1 MIHKPR
7 SITRAGLVLAIVAIL
22 QVASVLAQRDRLI
35 CDIQGDKNVSPYA
48 KEAAR
53 VTGIVTARIRNGFFM
68 QMPDGKGD
76 NNPATSDGIF
86 VFTKTEPDE
95 GATVGNMVSITGYL
109 DEFVPGGG
117 QSLSITQMS
126 MTKGRDLI
134 MVMSKNNPLPKPV
147 ILSPGDF
154 LPGSVDQL
162 ERYENMRVQVL
173 DMTAVSPTGGRVD
186 VKTSSSE
193 TYGSFYG
200 VLTGTPRPFREPGFD
215 NYDYVFMTDKE
226 RETLQ
231 KTFPKVFIYDSN
243 PERFR
248 VDTLAQPGSKAIEL
262 STFAEIKNVTGVL
275 YYAFRAYTIFTD
287 PDNKPAV
294 TNTVRPGL
302 LPPPRADQFIIAGM
316 NLENFFDDIDDPAIT
331 EDVVT
336 PEALQMRMKKISGAI
351 RINMQM
357 PDVIGIVEA
366 ENLAVLKRLAER
378 INADAVAGGKPDP
391 KYEAHLVE
399 GNDGR
404 GIDNGFLIKS
414 SRIKTVEVK
423 QLGKDEK
430 YKNPVKNEDAFLN
443 DRPPLLLR
451 ASIESPKTKEAV
463 EFTVIVNHLKSFN
476 GYNDPKVQADVRLKK
491 RLQAEYLAR
500 LVNERQK
507 ANPSERIALIGD
519 FNAFQFDDGITD
531 IIGTIKGTPV
541 PKGAVIN
548 PSDDL
553 VESDLTNLV
562 DLIRNAEQ
570 RYSYIYDGD
579 AQVLDHVIIND
590 QMKKH
595 IAGFAFAR
603 INADFP
609 ESFRGDGNNVQRF
622 SDHDS
627 AAAYFTTEA
636 AGK

>member
-1 MIHKPR
+1 MNDKAR
-7 SITRAGLVLAIVAIL
+7 FITRAGLFAALVAIV
-22 QVASVLAQRDRLI
+22 QVSSVIAQRDRLI
-35 CDIQGDKNVSPYA
+35 CDVQGDKNVSPYA

-53 VTGIVTARIRNGFFM
+53 VIGIVTARIKNGFFM
-68 QMPDGKGD
+68 QMADGKGD

-95 GATVGNMVSITGYL
+95 GATVGNMVSISGYI

-126 MTKGRDLI
+126 MTKGRDMI

-154 LPGSVDQL
+154 LPGTVDQL

-186 VKTSSSE
+186 VKTSASE

-200 VLTGTPRPFREPGFD
+200 VLTGTPRPYREPGFD

-231 KTFPKVFIYDSN
+231 KTFPKVLIYDSN
-243 PERFR
+243 PERVR
-248 VDTLAQPGSKAIEL
+248 VDTLAQPGSKAIDL

-275 YYAFRAYTIFTD
+275 YYGFRAYTILTD
-287 PDNKPAV
+287 PDNKPVV
-294 TNTVRPGL
+294 TNTIKPGI
-302 LPPPRADQFIIAGM
+302 LPSPQADQFVIAGM
-316 NLENFFDDIDDPAIT
+316 NLENFFDDVDDPAIT
-331 EDVVT
+331 EDVVA
-336 PEALQMRMKKISGAI
+336 PDALQMRMKKISGAI
-351 RINMQM
+351 RVNMKM

-366 ENLAVLKRLAER
+366 ENLALLKRLAEK
-378 INADAVAGGKPDP
+378 INADAVAGGNPDP
-391 KYEAHLVE
+391 KYEAHLIE

-414 SRIKTVEVK
+414 SRIKTIEVK
-423 QLGKDEK
+423 QVGKEEK
-430 YKNPVKNEDAFLN
+430 YKNPVKNEDVFLN
-443 DRPPLLLR
+443 DRPPLILR
-451 ASIESPKTKEAV
+451 ASIESLKPNGPV

-476 GYNDPKVQADVRLKK
+476 GYNDPKIQADVRLKK

-500 LVNERQK
+500 LVNDRQK
-507 ANPSERIALIGD
+507 AVPAERIALIGD

-531 IIGTIKGTPV
+531 IIGTIKGTPLA
-541 PKGAVIN
+541 KNAVLN
-548 PSDDL
+548 SSDDL
-553 VESDLTNLV
+553 VEGNLTNLV
-562 DLIRNAEQ
+562 DLLSNIGQ
-570 RYSYIYDGD
+570 RYSYIFDGN

-590 QMKKH
+590 QMKRH
-595 IAGFAFAR
+595 IAGFAYAR
-603 INADFP
+603 INADFA
-609 ESFRGDGNNVQRF
+609 ESFRGNANTVQRF
-622 SDHDS
+622 SDHDP
-627 AAAYFTTEA
+627 ALAYFTIEPR
-636 AGK
+636 

>member
-1 MIHKPR
+1 MSYKARFIPR
-7 SITRAGLVLAIVAIL
+7 VGLFAALVAIL
-22 QVASVLAQRDRLI
+22 QVSSVIAQRDRLI

-53 VTGIVTARIRNGFFM
+53 VIGIVTARIKNGFFM
-68 QMPDGKGD
+68 QMADGKGD

-95 GATVGNMVSITGYL
+95 GATIGNMVSITGYI

-126 MTKGRDLI
+126 MTKGRDMI
-134 MVMSKNNPLPKPV
+134 MVMSKNNPLPRPV

-154 LPGSVDQL
+154 LPGAVDQL

-231 KTFPKVFIYDSN
+231 KTFPKVLVYDSN
-243 PERFR
+243 PERIR

-262 STFAEIKNVTGVL
+262 STFAEIKNLTGVL
-275 YYAFRAYTIFTD
+275 YYAFRAYTILTD

-302 LPPPRADQFIIAGM
+302 LPPPAADQFIIAGM
-316 NLENFFDDIDDPAIT
+316 NLENFFDETDDPAIT

-336 PEALQMRMKKISGAI
+336 PEALQARMKKISGAI
-351 RINMQM
+351 RVNMQM

-366 ENLAVLKRLAER
+366 ENLALLKRLAEK

-391 KYEAHLVE
+391 KYEAHLIE

-414 SRIKTVEVK
+414 SRIKTIEVK
-423 QLGKDEK
+423 QFGKEEK
-430 YKNPVKNEDAFLN
+430 YKNPVKNEDVFLN

-451 ASIESPKTKEAV
+451 ASIESLKTKGPV

-476 GYNDPKVQADVRLKK
+476 GYNDPKIQADVRLKK

-500 LVNERQK
+500 LINDRQK
-507 ANPSERIALIGD
+507 AVPAERIALVGD

-531 IIGTIKGTPV
+531 IIGTIKGTPLA
-541 PKGAVIN
+541 KNAVLN

-553 VESDLTNLV
+553 VESNLTNLV
-562 DLIRNAEQ
+562 DLLNNMGQ
-570 RYSYIYDGD
+570 RYSYIFDGN

-590 QMKKH
+590 QMKRH
-595 IAGFAFAR
+595 IAGFAYAR

-609 ESFRGDGNNVQRF
+609 ESYRADANNVQRF
-622 SDHDS
+622 SDHDP
-627 AAAYFTTEA
+627 ALAYFTIEPR
-636 AGK
+636 

>member
-1 MIHKPR
+1 MNDKAR
-7 SITRAGLVLAIVAIL
+7 FITRVGLFAALVAIV
-22 QVASVLAQRDRLI
+22 QVSSVIAQRDRLI
-35 CDIQGDKNVSPYA
+35 CDVQGDKNVSPYA

-53 VTGIVTARIRNGFFM
+53 VIGIVTARIKNGFFM
-68 QMPDGKGD
+68 QMADGKGD

-95 GATVGNMVSITGYL
+95 GATVGNMVSISGYI

-126 MTKGRDLI
+126 MTKGRDMI

-154 LPGSVDQL
+154 LPGTVDQL

-186 VKTSSSE
+186 VKTSASE

-200 VLTGTPRPFREPGFD
+200 VLTGTPRPYREPGFD

-231 KTFPKVFIYDSN
+231 KTFPKVLIYDSN
-243 PERFR
+243 PERVR
-248 VDTLAQPGSKAIEL
+248 VDTLAQPGSKAIDL

-275 YYAFRAYTIFTD
+275 YYGFRAYTILTD
-287 PDNKPAV
+287 PDNKPVV
-294 TNTVRPGL
+294 TNTIKPGI
-302 LPPPRADQFIIAGM
+302 LPSPQADQFVIAGM
-316 NLENFFDDIDDPAIT
+316 NLENFFDDVDDPAIT
-331 EDVVT
+331 EDVVA
-336 PEALQMRMKKISGAI
+336 PDALQMRMKKISGAI
-351 RINMQM
+351 RVNMKM

-366 ENLAVLKRLAER
+366 ENLALLKRLAEK
-378 INADAVAGGKPDP
+378 INADAVAGGNPDP
-391 KYEAHLVE
+391 KYEAHLIE

-414 SRIKTVEVK
+414 SRIKTIEVK
-423 QLGKDEK
+423 QVGKEEK
-430 YKNPVKNEDAFLN
+430 YKNPVKNEDVFLN
-443 DRPPLLLR
+443 DRPPLILR
-451 ASIESPKTKEAV
+451 ASIESVKPNGPV

-476 GYNDPKVQADVRLKK
+476 GYNDPKIQADVRLKK

-500 LVNERQK
+500 LVNDRQK
-507 ANPSERIALIGD
+507 AVPAERIALIGD

-531 IIGTIKGTPV
+531 IIGTIKGTPLA
-541 PKGAVIN
+541 KNAVLN
-548 PSDDL
+548 SSDDL
-553 VESDLTNLV
+553 VEGNLTNLV
-562 DLIRNAEQ
+562 DLLSNIGQ
-570 RYSYIYDGD
+570 RYSYIFDGN

-590 QMKKH
+590 QMKRH
-595 IAGFAFAR
+595 IAGFAYAR
-603 INADFP
+603 INADFA
-609 ESFRGDGNNVQRF
+609 ESFRGNANTVQRF
-622 SDHDS
+622 SDHDP
-627 AAAYFTTEA
+627 ALAYFTIEPR
-636 AGK
+636 